1 MTTRYLIIRYISD
14 LARKEPKN
22 IGVVLASTQ
31 GVMAKFIGERD
42 NKLDLRSVRSLVSH
56 TPSYKQWIDYW
67 RHVISQDIEPEK
79 KLNEILASSRGN
91 YVVSEGEVVYL
102 TPDVASDP
110 HRTLS
115 HLFYLLVSE
124 FPQQQEEEAEL
135 SLSARCDEIIKRF
148 DLRKSPHFKE
158 APAVDVT
165 LSTNV
170 RQHIVPSFAW
180 VNGAEVYFQKV
191 SIVGARPDA
200 SQKNVNNAAWIF
212 EKLKLGNRQ
221 RVTRALVKVTEQ
233 TAPEEV
239 ASHLIDPAEYVRLL
253 GSLSDEVVNVDDDE
267 KVERV
272 FAPLAANA

>member
-1 MTTRYLIIRYISD
+1 MTTRYLVVRYISD
-14 LARKEPKN
+14 LARREPKN
-22 IGVVLASTQ
+22 IGVVLASAQ
-31 GVMAKFIGERD
+31 GVTAKFLGERD

-56 TPSYKQWIDYW
+56 TASYKQWIDYW
-67 RHVISQDIEPEK
+67 RYVISQDIEAEN

-102 TPDVASDP
+102 PPDVASDS

-148 DLRKSPHFKE
+148 ELRKNPHFKE
-158 APAVDVT
+158 APVIDVT

-170 RQHIVPSFAW
+170 RQHIIPSFAW
-180 VNGAEVYFQKV
+180 VNGIEVYFQKV

-221 RVTRALVKVTEQ
+221 RLTRALVKVTEQ
-233 TAPEEV
+233 AAPEEV
-239 ASHLIDPAEYVRLL
+239 ASHLIDPAEYLKLL
-253 GSLSDEVVNVDDDE
+253 GDLSDEVINVDDDE
-267 KVERV
+267 RVERV
-272 FAPLAANA
+272 FAPLAANV

>member
-1 MTTRYLIIRYISD
+1 MTTRYLIVRYISD
-14 LARKEPKN
+14 LARSEPKN
-22 IGVVLASTQ
+22 IGVVLASSQ
-31 GVMAKFIGERD
+31 GVMAKFLGEKD
-42 NKLDLRSVRSLVSH
+42 NRLDLRSVRSLVSH

-67 RHVISQDIEPEK
+67 RHVISQEIEPER
-79 KLNEILASSRGN
+79 KLDEILASSRGN
-91 YVVSEGEVVYL
+91 YVVSEGDVVYL
-102 TPDVASDP
+102 PPDVAADP

-148 DLRKSPHFKE
+148 DLRRNPHFKE
-158 APAVDVT
+158 APVVDVT

-170 RQHIVPSFAW
+170 KQLIVPSFAW
-180 VNGAEVYFQKV
+180 VNGTEVYFQKV

-212 EKLKLGNRQ
+212 EKLKLGNKERI
-221 RVTRALVKVTEQ
+221 TRALVKVTEQ
-233 TAPEEV
+233 AAPEEV
-239 ASHLIDPAEYVRLL
+239 IARLTDPAEYVRLL

-267 KVERV
+267 RVERV
-272 FAPLAANA
+272 FAPLAAHA